1 MTILE
6 MATLQRPFAEFDNE
20 MSASRAAERGQRPRR
35 PEDMGDLP
43 GEAAD
48 VLWALLEKMWAHN
61 HEERLGLDIVETRLE
76 SILSM
81 LIASSAD

>member
-20 MSASRAAERGQRPRR
+20 MSASRAAERGLRPQK

-43 GEAAD
+43 PQAAD
-48 VLWALLEKMWAHN
+48 ALWALLGRMWAHN
-61 HEERLGLDIVETRLE
+61 PDERPGLDGVEARLDA
-76 SILSM
+76 ILLSF
-81 LIASSAD
+81 APSNVD